1 MRAANRDA
9 SRSPNPPGRD
19 PAAPRPLPVTRPT
32 HCRSLR
38 PPTRTGQV
46 RADAGAQAA
55 TRSAGG
61 RAARDRCTTAHPG
74 APSVSTAG
82 IPSNAPADAPSHRC
96 AAEPAGTSVVST
108 ATARTGSQKNRAG
121 QRGPRRRASRADAA
135 VNSATT
141 AGSPARASTASPA
154 RTGPAAVN
162 AAATLPRPR

>member
-1 MRAANRDA
+1 MPAPDTAAA
-9 SRSPNPPGRD
+9 PVAPGR
-19 PAAPRPLPVTRPT
+19 A
-32 HCRSLR
+32 
-38 PPTRTGQV
+38 TRTGRSV
-46 RADAGAQAA
+46 RADGTGCADGRLDGA
-55 TRSAGG
+55 SPAGG

-74 APSVSTAG
+74 APSDSTAG

-135 VNSATT
+135 VNRATT
-141 AGSPARASTASPA
+141 AGSPASASTASPA